1 MGIYKYLKTKNYN
14 KNIITKGL
22 YTQYRFFFFVLK
34 DKKKILKTFSERVK
48 TSQIQRIKSKMGHHI
63 SNHKGENSLCIH
75 KCTKLTCTFPTLFF
89 YSALITF
96 VYLGW
101 LLSALF
107 AAIFK
112 HLEPYLGKSEA
123 QYTLSKRMN
132 QT

>member
-1 MGIYKYLKTKNYN
+1 MPVDKRVVPGTLCNGTLLCLFCLERQKK
-14 KNIITKGL
+14 
-22 YTQYRFFFFVLK
+22 
-34 DKKKILKTFSERVK
+34 KKKILKTFSERVK
-48 TSQIQRIKSKMGHHI
+48 TSQIQRIKSKIGHHI

-75 KCTKLTCTFPTLFF
+75 KCKKLTCTFPTLFF

-96 VYLGW
+96 FYLGW

-132 QT
+132 QTS